1 VEVEVEVEVD
11 FRYRKC
17 KLLFFRPIFLGIAS
31 VGLLEYVVCLVRLRQ
46 DPLALGISDVLI

>member
-1 VEVEVEVEVD
+1 VEVEVEVD

-31 VGLLEYVVCLVRLRQ
+31 VGLLEYGVVCLIRLWQ
-46 DPLALGISDVLI
+46 NPLAFGISDVLI

>member
-1 VEVEVEVEVD
+1 VEVEVEVD